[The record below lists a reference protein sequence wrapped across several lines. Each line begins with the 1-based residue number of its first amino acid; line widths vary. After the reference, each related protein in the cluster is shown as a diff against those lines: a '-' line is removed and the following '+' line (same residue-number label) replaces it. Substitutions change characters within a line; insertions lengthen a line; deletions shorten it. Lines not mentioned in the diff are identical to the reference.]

1 MIFRVLVCSWW
12 WFSVALVYY
21 GLAINS
27 VSLPGTHE
35 LNFALASIASVP
47 GDLAAV
53 VLLDRLGRK
62 KTLFAGFLICGM
74 GCIATA
80 CVSKGNL
87 NLTSVYLQNM
97 ETAKANPP
105 IWYPVPQIRIII
117 STYFETASTST
128 ASTYWNHLPPPQW
141 LLLHF

>member
-1 MIFRVLVCSWW
+1 M
-12 WFSVALVYY
+12 ALIYY

-27 VSLPGTHE
+27 VSLPGARE

-62 KTLFAGFLICGM
+62 KTLFTGFLVCGM

-80 CVSKGNL
+80 FVPKGKL
-87 NLTSVYLQNM
+87 
-97 ETAKANPP
+97 K
-105 IWYPVPQIRIII
+105 IQI
-117 STYFETASTST
+117 
-128 ASTYWNHLPPPQW
+128 
-141 LLLHF
+141 